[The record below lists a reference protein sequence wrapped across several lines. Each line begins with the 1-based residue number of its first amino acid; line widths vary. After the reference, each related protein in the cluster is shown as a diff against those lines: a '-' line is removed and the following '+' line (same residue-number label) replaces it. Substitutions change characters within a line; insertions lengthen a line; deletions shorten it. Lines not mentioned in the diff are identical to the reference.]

1 MFKLNS
7 YLIYV
12 IFQVCDE
19 PVAYMYDTPGKKF
32 LVYNHVTIKGG
43 HVGGQYNKGL
53 LQNLHDNEVQFPE
66 ERNAFV
72 WPP

>member
-12 IFQVCDE
+12 LYIAGLWWASGIHVWY
-19 PVAYMYDTPGKKF
+19 ARYKF

-53 LQNLHDNEVQFPE
+53 L
-66 ERNAFV
+66 
-72 WPP
+72 